1 MCAKLVSSSVCRFRR
16 PPCQCLIE
24 KCLYFFMCTCNI
36 AELLATHEETLL
48 NKEGSGCRVLLQNEK
63 EEDLA
68 RMFQLFRRLEDG
80 LPPMAKIVKEHI
92 QEMGLA
98 VVSER
103 EAKAREAKD
112 SRCLSKNVMI
122 SVLWRGAYTPILGDP
137 ACTLFVVALIRRSY
151 GSCSRC
157 ATNIECLCTNNSR
170 ATRSFKKP
178 SKMHSKYLSTRSVRI
193 VMATLL
199 VRVTS

>member
-1 MCAKLVSSSVCRFRR
+1 MCAKLVRSSLCVGVCVPFQASSILMFDT
-16 PPCQCLIE
+16 CFY
-24 KCLYFFMCTCNI
+24 LYMCTYTI

-103 EAKAREAKD
+103 EAKAKEAKD
-112 SRCLSKNVMI
+112 SRCV
-122 SVLWRGAYTPILGDP
+122 
-137 ACTLFVVALIRRSY
+137 
-151 GSCSRC
+151 
-157 ATNIECLCTNNSR
+157 
-170 ATRSFKKP
+170 
-178 SKMHSKYLSTRSVRI
+178 
-193 VMATLL
+193 
-199 VRVTS
+199 